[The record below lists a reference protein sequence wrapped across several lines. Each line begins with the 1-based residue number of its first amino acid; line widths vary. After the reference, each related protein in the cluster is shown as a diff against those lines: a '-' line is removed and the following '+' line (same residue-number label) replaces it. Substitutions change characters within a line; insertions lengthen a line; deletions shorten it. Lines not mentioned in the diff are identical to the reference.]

1 MSLSSAFSAMK
12 NDLER
17 QERILYGIYLVL
29 IHLGLFLLVVGSWGA
44 NANGKTTMKAT
55 AEDLCHMFPNI
66 PESVCQDLKKMWK
79 PYEEH
84 VGNELKIDV
93 NLGKKREM
101 LPLAT
106 LATVGGIILLA
117 SGIGFISFCCKT
129 PSILRVSTVG
139 MLVSAIGLLVAIIAS
154 NVSHQMETVSVGL
167 GEPIFTCICVYCLV
181 LCIVQIVLGIS
192 VLRRLSTSHTRD
204 VPSIDQRSVDQF

>member
-1 MSLSSAFSAMK
+1 MSLSSAFSAMM

-44 NANGKTTMKAT
+44 NANGKANMTAT
-55 AEDLCHMFPNI
+55 ADDLCHMFHFS
-66 PESVCQDLKKMWK
+66 ESVCQDLKKMWK
-79 PYEEH
+79 PYDEL
-84 VGNELKIDV
+84 VGNEFKIDI
-93 NLGKKREM
+93 NLSKKREM

-117 SGIGFISFCCKT
+117 SGIGFIGFFCKT

-154 NVSHQMETVSVGL
+154 NVSHQKETVSVGL
-167 GEPIFTCICVYCLV
+167 GEPIFTCICAYCLV

-192 VLRRLSTSHTRD
+192 VLRRMSTSHTRD
-204 VPSIDQRSVDQF
+204 ARSVDQF